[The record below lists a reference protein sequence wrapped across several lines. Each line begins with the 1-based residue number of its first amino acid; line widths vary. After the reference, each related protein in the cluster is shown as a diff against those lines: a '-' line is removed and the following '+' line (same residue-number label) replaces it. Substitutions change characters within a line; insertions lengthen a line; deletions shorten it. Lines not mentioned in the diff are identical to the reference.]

1 MSNMPSMTT
10 FDTGALFL
18 QSVPFARTLGVSF
31 DSVESGTA
39 VARLAD
45 RPDLHNHVGGPHAGV
60 VFSLAESASGAAML
74 SLFGDTLDRATPL
87 ATVGRV
93 AYRKLALGDLTA
105 EAVVQAERAAVLAE
119 LSEGRAAGVRGRG
132 DGTQFRGRH
141 RRRGHRRV
149 DAAAQPLSRRRE
161 CPRGWSAAGAGT

>member
-1 MSNMPSMTT
+1 MTT

-31 DSVESGTA
+31 DSVDSGTA

-87 ATVGRV
+87 ATVARV

-105 EAVVQAERAAVLAE
+105 EAVVRAERDAVLAE
-119 LSEGRAAGVRGRG
+119 LSEGRRPEFAVEVTVRNSEGVTVAEVTVEWTLRPNR
-132 DGTQFRGRH
+132 
-141 RRRGHRRV
+141 
-149 DAAAQPLSRRRE
+149 
-161 CPRGWSAAGAGT
+161 

>member
-1 MSNMPSMTT
+1 MTT

-31 DSVESGTA
+31 DSVDSGTA

-93 AYRKLALGDLTA
+93 AYRKLALGDLSA
-105 EAVVQAERAAVLAE
+105 EAVVRAEREAVLTE
-119 LSEGRAAGVRGRG
+119 LSEGRRPEFTVEVTVRN
-132 DGTQFRGRH
+132 
-141 RRRGHRRV
+141 
-149 DAAAQPLSRRRE
+149 SE
-161 CPRGWSAAGAGT
+161 GATVAEVTVEWTLRPNR